1 MSEEE
6 GDWSV
11 LEATA
16 VDCEDDSMTYST
28 FTLCLPFDK
37 GSFMFPREYDM
48 CIFL

>member
-28 FTLCLPFDK
+28 FFVLTV
-37 GSFMFPREYDM
+37 
-48 CIFL
+48 